1 LKENQSTENQSL
13 LMRDRY
19 TQRVTVRISPTM
31 LAEIDAFV
39 LNHPNTTKNSI
50 IRQSIQS
57 WLNSTPTVPTITIK
71 QPEPAVKNDDPFE
84 PSKYGDEW
92 NVTL

>member
-1 LKENQSTENQSL
+1 
-13 LMRDRY
+13 MRDRY
-19 TQRVTVRISPTM
+19 TERVTVRMSPTM
-31 LAEIDAFV
+31 LAELDAFV
-39 LNHPNTTKNSI
+39 LIHNATKNSI

-57 WLNSTPTVPTITIK
+57 WLNSTPITSAPIIK

-84 PSKYGDEW
+84 PSQYGDEW